1 MASAPTSETATT
13 TPTEAGDRTGRR
25 GPGRPPDLEKR
36 QAIIDATLD
45 VLAEVGYASLTI
57 DAVAKRAGSNRVL
70 IYRVWDSKVLLVRD
84 TLFGLAANLTLPDT
98 GSTREDLRDFVR
110 QHVDHMRLPAY
121 VNGVPGLTVELL
133 SNREL
138 FRDTWQQFIKPTEDG
153 FATLLARGRARGDV
167 VPRRRAVG
175 AHPRRQRHHHR
186 AGPDRSGVRRGD
198 HRRGH
203 GRRPRRSGRARRGLR
218 SVPPVQLRDTASH
231 NC

>member
-84 TLFGLAANLTLPDT
+84 ALFGLAANLTLPDT

-167 VPRRRAVG
+167 VRDVEPWVLTRVVSGITTGLAQTSRVSAEEITDVVMDAVLG
-175 AHPRRQRHHHR
+175 
-186 AGPDRSGVRRGD
+186 
-198 HRRGH
+198 
-203 GRRPRRSGRARRGLR
+203 GLIE
-218 SVPPVQLRDTASH
+218 LDED
-231 NC
+231 